1 MGSDNGMYRNF
12 HPERI
17 NGLRGELI
25 LRILQTST
33 LDFAGGAEKIA
44 WDLFTTYRT
53 LNHQSWLAVGTKKSQ
68 DPDVYS
74 IPSRFDTVSQIIP
87 RSIWNLPYA
96 TYLVK
101 KTGFMINPNRMRAY
115 LKGHED
121 FDHPETWDLLN
132 LTPELPDILHCH
144 NLHGGYFDL
153 RALPSLSHQV
163 PTMLTL
169 HDAWLLS
176 GHCAHSFDCECWK
189 TGCGNCPDLSIYPA
203 IRRDATAYN
212 WHRKA
217 EIYGK
222 SRLYVVTPC
231 RWLMDKV
238 DQSMLKPGIV
248 ASKVIPNGVD
258 LKVFHPADRDEARR
272 ELGLPPD
279 AKILLFTA
287 NGIRKNIW
295 KDYRTLQSAL
305 AQIAEIDAKV
315 LCIALGE
322 AAPPERTGDVE
333 IRFVP
338 YLKDSQKVARYYQA
352 ADLYLHPTR
361 ADTFPT
367 TVLEALA
374 CGTPVVASAV
384 GGIPEQVVEGR
395 TGFLVPVG
403 DGHAMAEKIITLLE
417 DEDIRAQMGLQ
428 AAADA
433 ARRFELERMV
443 EEYLALYRHITK
455 RQ

>member
-403 DGHAMAEKIITLLE
+403 DRHSMAEKIITLLE